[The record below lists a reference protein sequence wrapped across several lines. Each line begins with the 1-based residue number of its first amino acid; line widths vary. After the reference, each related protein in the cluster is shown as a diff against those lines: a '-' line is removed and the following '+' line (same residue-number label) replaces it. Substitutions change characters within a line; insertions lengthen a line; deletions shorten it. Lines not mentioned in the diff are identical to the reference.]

1 MRARGR
7 SGGCGG
13 RALTVTNETGGY
25 DATLE
30 QFARGKRLARLAK
43 YVRARS
49 DDHCD
54 ACGSTLPRLLFGLKD
69 AQTERYYFVG
79 QNCLSWLLEA
89 RLVARARFRQSSE
102 TAYEREMKY
111 RREVESG
118 PVVEADEILVREAAR
133 AVSPAAVESGSSAV
147 GPITEGRWVRQNGAL
162 IFEPPRTNFDP
173 MLIVIA
179 ISRLSRP
186 SSLSRPSNGGPT
198 V

>member
-54 ACGSTLPRLLFGLKD
+54 ACGSTLPRLLFGLK
-69 AQTERYYFVG
+69 
-79 QNCLSWLLEA
+79 
-89 RLVARARFRQSSE
+89 
-102 TAYEREMKY
+102 
-111 RREVESG
+111 
-118 PVVEADEILVREAAR
+118 
-133 AVSPAAVESGSSAV
+133 
-147 GPITEGRWVRQNGAL
+147 GAL